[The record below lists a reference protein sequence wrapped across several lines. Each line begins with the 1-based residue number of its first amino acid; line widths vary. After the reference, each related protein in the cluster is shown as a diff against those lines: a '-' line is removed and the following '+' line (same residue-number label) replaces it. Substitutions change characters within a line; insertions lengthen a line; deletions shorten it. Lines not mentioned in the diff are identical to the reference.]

1 MAAAKPTRLR
11 NGIVLLVLGASCN
24 AIGIKLTV
32 EPRPGDDTSSGI
44 FWIVFSVTVLLLPGL
59 VLVLAGFA
67 QSRRAQRL
75 EKIVALAT
83 ASERVPLVQLATD
96 LETTVPIAR
105 DLLLSAINSGSVVG
119 RLDLE
124 EGVFLSGSTRG
135 GGVQKRTMTCAGC
148 GASSTV
154 IVSATLEAAC
164 EYCGFRVA

>member
-11 NGIVLLVLGASCN
+11 NGIALLVLGASCN

-32 EPRPGDDTSSGI
+32 EPRPGDGTSSGI

-59 VLVLAGFA
+59 VLVLASFA
-67 QSRRAQRL
+67 DSRRAGRL

-96 LETTVPIAR
+96 LDTTVAIAR

-135 GGVQKRTMTCAGC
+135 GVEKRTMTCAGC

-154 IVSATLEAAC
+154 IVSATSEAAC